1 MARGAKDPIRKLG
14 PQDRLIGAASLAEE
28 FGIEPQY
35 LAQGIAAALCYNNPE
50 DKEAV
55 RLSGKL
61 KDEGVDAV
69 LKNICNLEPE
79 GKLTFLIKEKLE
91 EINTFKV
98 R

>member
-1 MARGAKDPIRKLG
+1 MKKRRRILK
-14 PQDRLIGAASLAEE
+14 
-28 FGIEPQY
+28 
-35 LAQGIAAALCYNNPE
+35 GIAAALCYNNPE

-69 LKNICNLEPE
+69 LRDICNLESE
-79 GKLTFLIKEKLE
+79 GKLALLIKEKLKK
-91 EINTFKV
+91 INTFKV